1 MRLGLSSYT
10 YVWSIG
16 VPGYQQPASPL
27 TILKLLERAAH
38 LGIRVVQLADNLSFE
53 TLSQPALRLVRWR
66 AGELG
71 IDLEVGLCGLS
82 RERIQRGLALASQLG
97 SPILRLVLDTDQLR
111 PTPHEVVSTLA
122 EMMPACQRAHVT
134 LAIENHDRFDA
145 ATLLGILQAVG
156 SDSLGICL
164 DTANSIGCVQSVDYL
179 LDRLGPHV
187 VNVHLKD
194 YCVFRPPHNKGFV
207 VEGRAAG
214 QGQLDIPALLA
225 RLTSLGRDPSVILE
239 LWPPPQATL
248 ALSMEL
254 ESAWAEDSIR
264 YLRRFLFE

>member
-16 VPGYQQPASPL
+16 VPGFEQPESPL
-27 TILKLLERAAH
+27 TISQLLERAAR
-38 LGIRVVQLADNLSFE
+38 LGIRVVQLADNFSLE
-53 TLSQPALRLVRWR
+53 TLAPQELGLMRQR
-66 AGELG
+66 AGALG
-71 IDLEVGLCGLS
+71 IDLEVGLCGMS
-82 RERIQRGLALASQLG
+82 RERIHKGLALASQLG
-97 SPILRLVLDTDQLR
+97 SPILRLVLDTDLLR
-111 PTPHEVVSTLA
+111 PTPNEVVATLA
-122 EMMPACQRAHVT
+122 EMMPACERAKVT

-145 ATLLGILQAVG
+145 ATLLAILEAVG

-164 DTANSIGCVQSVDYL
+164 DTANSIGCVQSVDCL

-194 YCVFRPPHNKGFV
+194 FCVFRAPHNKGFV

-214 QGQLDIPALLA
+214 QGQLDVPALLA
-225 RLTSLGRDPSVILE
+225 RLASLGRDPNVILE

-248 ALSMEL
+248 ALSIEL
-254 ESAWAEDSIR
+254 ESAWAEESIR
-264 YLRRFLFE
+264 YLRRFLPE